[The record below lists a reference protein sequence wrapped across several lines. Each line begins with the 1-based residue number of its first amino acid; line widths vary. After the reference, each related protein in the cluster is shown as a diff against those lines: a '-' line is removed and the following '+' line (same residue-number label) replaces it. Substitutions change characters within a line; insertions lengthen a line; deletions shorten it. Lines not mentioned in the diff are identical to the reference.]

1 MYFLLW
7 YVKYDFSFQTGFRK
21 PEIVDGNIILNAV
34 SMVGKLYQQTTQR
47 GLNFHAVIYPQKAA
61 LQFYRAISSLR

>member
-1 MYFLLW
+1 
-7 YVKYDFSFQTGFRK
+7 
-21 PEIVDGNIILNAV
+21 
-34 SMVGKLYQQTTQR
+34 MVGKLYQQTTQR